1 MMVSRRKILSRSRD
15 DLTGTLD
22 LDNQFG
28 NVAQHSHEDDCWYS
42 KEKLSRDHVEEI
54 IRKWDSIDDE
64 IWAKA
69 IVMERNRRVAKA
81 YARAPVLTI
90 NGGIGGFD
98 GFRLGMNGFANPM
111 RDPKTEEFK
120 ANIGLGAKVKMDEQG
135 NVLIKRL
142 SKTNVYVKNS
152 PEDSAVSND
161 IMKMPNGAI
170 DIEKPFKIFDMRKFQ
185 QNINRELRRT
195 NPDRTRLEAQCV
207 TPISFVKNEPELLD
221 SPIWVLIINIVAL
234 EMLKAK
240 FPPGSR
246 VPFHQMQTMSLE
258 HPKRRLPMSG
268 SSDEDPYSLTASGSS
283 GSSAKLKN
291 GSKTP
296 LVPKKERDMYG
307 PKNWPNIAERNWSA
321 TQDRK
326 RDRSRD
332 NFLEEEQEVSSTLKP
347 RTNYRRRIIKKTE
360 DNKKTDDPYYCGFT
374 ARIPTF
380 AQNGIQTAA
389 AAPLENQN
397 TKKRPSKEGKGPK
410 YREPGVLGQP
420 GPKGGLQPG
429 SKGGLPGPKGGLQ
442 PGPKGGLGQNAQSAP
457 NLSSLAHIPAVT
469 PFWWHSRIHPDT
481 STQPRSKGQPSYQT
495 NFQDV
500 SHMRNYSPNEFSSFQ
515 FPPRAVPH
523 TPMTNR
529 HANRHALPN
538 SRQSLFRPAWD

>member
-22 LDNQFG
+22 LDDQFG
-28 NVAQHSHEDDCWYS
+28 NMTQNSHEEDCWYS
-42 KEKLSRDHVEEI
+42 KEKLSRDHVDEI

-161 IMKMPNGAI
+161 IIKMPNGAI

-246 VPFHQMQTMSLE
+246 VPFHQLQTMSLE
-258 HPKRRLPMSG
+258 HPKRRLPLSG

-283 GSSAKLKN
+283 GSSGKPKN
-291 GSKTP
+291 VPKTP

-307 PKNWPNIAERNWSA
+307 PKNWPNMAERNWSA

-332 NFLEEEQEVSSTLKP
+332 NFLEDEQEVSSTLKP
-347 RTNYRRRIIKKTE
+347 RTNYRRRILKKTE
-360 DNKKTDDPYYCGFT
+360 DKKKTVSDDPYYCGFT

-380 AQNGIQTAA
+380 AQNSVQETQT
-389 AAPLENQN
+389 
-397 TKKRPSKEGKGPK
+397 TKKRGSKEGKGPK
-410 YREPGVLGQP
+410 YREPGVLGQS
-420 GPKGGLQPG
+420 GTKA
-429 SKGGLPGPKGGLQ
+429 
-442 PGPKGGLGQNAQSAP
+442 LGQNAQSAP

-481 STQPRSKGQPSYQT
+481 STQPRSKVQQAPPSYQT

-500 SHMRNYSPNEFSSFQ
+500 SHLRNYSPNEFSSFQ
-515 FPPRAVPH
+515 FPGRAVPH

-529 HANRHALPN
+529 HANRHPLPN